1 LSGNRER
8 RIFDTGYWMPDVDR
22 TLIHTMKKL
31 LSSVFVLTAFL
42 FSVHAQ
48 NVGNGKLKIAVLM
61 PIYLDSAFD
70 AMDTYRYDK
79 TFPKFINP
87 GLEFYEGVQLAIDSL
102 SKEGANLEVHVFDT
116 RSSTTSL
123 AANLEALVQDSVQ
136 LIIAQPGGTEIGQ
149 IAEVAMRNNIPFINA
164 TAPINGGVTG
174 NPFYL
179 QLTPTL
185 KTQIESQY
193 KYLQKYYSLNQ
204 LVVFRKKGTREDE
217 IKNYLDDATKTTVA
231 IPLKLKYVDLP
242 DSFTITHLT
251 QHLDSTKN
259 FLCIGG
265 SLDENFGM
273 RLSTQLA
280 SISKSYKVTLMGM
293 STWHNINFTKPEY
306 KGLDIIYGTP
316 FYHAKTDKAS
326 VSITNHFATKM
337 YARPSDMV
345 FRGYEVFM
353 RYARLLIQYK
363 NEIASQ
369 LASKQYKVFNEFDIQ
384 PVLNRSTYTME
395 YFENKRLSF
404 VKWKD
409 GLVTG
414 VNW

>member
-1 LSGNRER
+1 
-8 RIFDTGYWMPDVDR
+8 
-22 TLIHTMKKL
+22 MKKIFAP
-31 LSSVFVLTAFL
+31 VFIFL
-42 FSVHAQ
+42 FSLNAFTQ
-48 NVGNGKLKIAVLM
+48 NGGSGKSDNYRIKIAVFT

-79 TFPKFINP
+79 IFPKFINP

-102 SKEGANLEVHVFDT
+102 SKEGAKLEVHIYDT

-123 AANLEALVQDSVQ
+123 AANLNTVIADSVN
-136 LIIAQPGGTEIGQ
+136 LIIAQPGGAEIRQ
-149 IAEVAMRNNIPFINA
+149 IADVAMKNNIPFINA

-193 KYLQKYYSLNQ
+193 RYIQKYYSLNQ
-204 LVVFRKKGTREDE
+204 LVVFRKKGSREDE
-217 IKNYLDDATKTTVA
+217 IKSYFDEAGKTTVA

-242 DSFTITHLT
+242 DSFTVKHLT

-265 SLDENFGM
+265 SLDEGFGM
-273 RLSTQLA
+273 RLSAQLA
-280 SISKSYKVTLMGM
+280 AISKSYKITLMGM
-293 STWHNINFTKPEY
+293 STWHNINFAKTEY

-326 VSITNHFATKM
+326 ISITNHFTTKM

-353 RYARLLIQYK
+353 RYARLLMQHK
-363 NEIASQ
+363 TEIASQ
-369 LASKQYKVFNEFDIQ
+369 LASKQYKVFNDFDIQ

-409 GLVTG
+409 GVVVG

>member
-1 LSGNRER
+1 
-8 RIFDTGYWMPDVDR
+8 
-22 TLIHTMKKL
+22 MKKI
-31 LSSVFVLTAFL
+31 FVPVLIFL
-42 FSVHAQ
+42 FSLNAFSQ
-48 NVGNGKLKIAVLM
+48 NGGNGKLKIAVFT

-70 AMDTYRYDK
+70 AMDNYRYDK

-102 SKEGANLEVHVFDT
+102 SKEGAKLEVHVYDT
-116 RSSTTSL
+116 RSATTSL
-123 AANLEALVQDSVQ
+123 ADHLNIAIADSVN

-149 IAEVAMRNNIPFINA
+149 IADVAMRNNIPFINA
-164 TAPINGGVTG
+164 TAPINGGVSG

-204 LVVFRKKGTREDE
+204 LVVFRKRGSREDE
-217 IKNYLDDATKTTVA
+217 IKSYLDEAGKTTVA

-242 DSFTITHLT
+242 DSFTVNQLT

-259 FLCIGG
+259 FLCISG
-265 SLDENFGM
+265 SLDEGFGM
-273 RLSTQLA
+273 RLSAQLA
-280 SISKSYKVTLMGM
+280 SISKTYKVTLMGM
-293 STWHNINFTKPEY
+293 STWHNINFEKREY
-306 KGLDIIYGTP
+306 KGLEIIYGTP

-326 VSITNHFATKM
+326 VSITNHFTTKM

-353 RYARLLIQYK
+353 RYARLLMQHK
-363 NEIASQ
+363 TEIASQ
-369 LASKQYKVFNEFDIQ
+369 LASKQYKVFNDFDIQ

-409 GLVTG
+409 GVVAG

>member
-1 LSGNRER
+1 
-8 RIFDTGYWMPDVDR
+8 
-22 TLIHTMKKL
+22 MKKIFAP
-31 LSSVFVLTAFL
+31 VFIFL
-42 FSVHAQ
+42 FSLNAFAQ
-48 NVGNGKLKIAVLM
+48 NGSNGKLKIAVFT

-70 AMDTYRYDK
+70 AMDSYRYDK

-102 SKEGANLEVHVFDT
+102 SKEGAKLEVHIYDT

-123 AANLEALVQDSVQ
+123 AANLNAVIQDSVH
-136 LIIAQPGGTEIGQ
+136 LIIAQPGGAEIRQ
-149 IAEVAMRNNIPFINA
+149 IADVAMKNNIPFINA

-193 KYLQKYYSLNQ
+193 KYIQKYYSLNQ
-204 LVVFRKKGTREDE
+204 LVVFRKKGSREDE
-217 IKNYLDDATKTTVA
+217 IKSYLDEATKTTVA
-231 IPLKLKYVDLP
+231 VPLKLKYVDLP
-242 DSFTITHLT
+242 DSFTVKHLT
-251 QHLDSTKN
+251 QYLDSTKN

-265 SLDENFGM
+265 SLDESFGM
-273 RLSTQLA
+273 RLSAQLA
-280 SISKSYKVTLMGM
+280 SISKSYQVTLMGM
-293 STWHNINFTKPEY
+293 STWHNISFAKTEY

-316 FYHAKTDKAS
+316 FYHAKIDKAS
-326 VSITNHFATKM
+326 VSITNYFTTKM

-353 RYARLLIQYK
+353 RYARLLMQYK
-363 NEIASQ
+363 NELATQ
-369 LASKQYKVFNEFDIQ
+369 FASKQYKVFNDFDIQ
-384 PVLNRSTYTME
+384 PVLNRSTFTMD

-409 GLVTG
+409 GAVVG